1 MMKYIIPSIQKY
13 KWMIFGF
20 IFVLSLYAM
29 SKSKDETKV
38 LVINSDA
45 PVENRRI
52 LSSGQDHVVE
62 GQEKLLSKKAEQLIA
77 SQTQVEEALK
87 SLDDKITALE
97 TKISTSPSQEMIQMH
112 QNPNAYG
119 SEVVSNKPRIV
130 RPKTGPS
137 IVSFPAP
144 ANQKKVITLPAGSFV
159 KAKLMTGVEAPPGK
173 TYPVLI
179 QLDYVYKLPNEHEL
193 DLSGCFMIA
202 KATGNLNLERVEVQ
216 VTKLSCV
223 SMKGEMFERPINGFI
238 ADQKDN
244 SFALRGRV
252 SSKQDRKAFAAFMAS
267 VVDGV
272 GKALKEAQ
280 QTHDTTALG
289 GSQSVLTGSTSKYL
303 VGGGASQAASQVAQW
318 YLNQADQLLPT
329 INVGSGRDVWIV
341 MQDAVDLPKEFFQGV
356 QNEKPRFFSS
366 VLE

>member
-1 MMKYIIPSIQKY
+1 MTKYVVPFLQQH
-13 KWMIFGF
+13 KWIALVSV
-20 IFVLSLYAM
+20 FVLSLYAV
-29 SKSKDETKV
+29 SKSKDQTKV
-38 LVINSDA
+38 LILNPDA
-45 PVENRRI
+45 PVENKRI
-52 LSSGQDHVVE
+52 LSSGQEHVVQ
-62 GQEKLLSKKAEQLIA
+62 GQEKLLSKKAEQLMA
-77 SQTQVEEALK
+77 SQAQVEDALRT
-87 SLDDKITALE
+87 LNEKITSLE
-97 TKISTSPSQEMIQMH
+97 TKVSTPSQESIQFH
-112 QNPNAYG
+112 QNPNAYR
-119 SEVVSNKPRIV
+119 SQVMPNKPRISK
-130 RPKTGPS
+130 PKTGPS

-144 ANQKKVITLPAGSFV
+144 VNQKKVITLPSGSYV

-179 QLDYVYKLPNEHEL
+179 QLDYAYKIPNYHDL

-223 SMKGEMFERPINGFI
+223 SPKGNMFERPINGFI

-252 SSKQDRKAFAAFMAS
+252 SSKQDRKAMAAFMAS

-280 QTHDTTALG
+280 QTHQTTALG
-289 GSQSVLTGSTSKYL
+289 GSQSVLTGSTSKYML
-303 VGGGASQAASQVAQW
+303 GGGASQAASQVAQW
-318 YLNQADQLLPT
+318 YLSQADQLLPT

-356 QNEKPRFFSS
+356 QNEKPRFFSA